1 MHLFSIDGPI
11 WRFFNLVYNLVIL
24 HLLWVIYSLPIFTI
38 GASTTALYYSCMKMI
53 RTNEGYVHK
62 NFHHSFK
69 QNFKQSTIIWLGM
82 VIILSLY
89 ITDLR
94 YGLFLGNA
102 LGRLMIIS
110 CSIFLIPIVLTTIYI
125 FPVQVKFENKIQ
137 DNIKNALLMSL
148 RHFPCSL
155 LLCFIYGTFILL
167 TISFVPFIM
176 LMLCCGAGLISYLT
190 SNIFIYIFRKYLP
203 DELEDDLERSGNHF
217 E

>member
-110 CSIFLIPIVLTTIYI
+110 C
-125 FPVQVKFENKIQ
+125 
-137 DNIKNALLMSL
+137 
-148 RHFPCSL
+148 
-155 LLCFIYGTFILL
+155 
-167 TISFVPFIM
+167 
-176 LMLCCGAGLISYLT
+176 
-190 SNIFIYIFRKYLP
+190 
-203 DELEDDLERSGNHF
+203 
-217 E
+217 